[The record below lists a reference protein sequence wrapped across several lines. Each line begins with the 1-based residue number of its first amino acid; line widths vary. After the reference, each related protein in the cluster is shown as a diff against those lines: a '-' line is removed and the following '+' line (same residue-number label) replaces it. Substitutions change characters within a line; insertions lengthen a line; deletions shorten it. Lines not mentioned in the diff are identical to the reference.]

1 VATATRRSRSETQ
14 AATRQHLLDAAER
27 LFAANGFHRTSVA
40 EIARSAGYTVGA
52 IYGNFERKEDLAV
65 AVLERSI
72 EQGQAALVDALAVRG
87 DLATRLLSVI
97 QWRKALPE
105 TDPLE
110 ILRLELW
117 LLALRDPRL
126 RADLNAWQRQLQA
139 SLVRLLDEQA
149 ADLGVTF
156 NVPTELLAGAVLAAG
171 DGTAIAHSL
180 DPSGGQE
187 QAYTWALASLI
198 ANAMEPRP
206 VSADAWPDFVGT
218 LLRAAGGTATAAP
231 MSVRVP
237 AASAGEGQPD
247 PDPELRRS

>member
-1 VATATRRSRSETQ
+1 MPAATRRSRSETQ

-27 LFAANGFHRTSVA
+27 LFAERGFHRTSVA
-40 EIARSAGYTVGA
+40 EIARAAGYTVGA

-72 EQGQAALVDALAVRG
+72 EHGQAALVQALEVRG

-117 LLALRDPRL
+117 LLALRDPQL
-126 RADLNAWQRQLQA
+126 RADLTAWQRQLQSA
-139 SLVRLLDEQA
+139 FAHLLEEQA
-149 ADLGVTF
+149 ADLGVTLS
-156 NVPTELLAGAVLAAG
+156 VDAELLAGAVLAAG
-171 DGTAIAHSL
+171 DGTAMAHSL
-180 DPSGGQE
+180 DPAGFHQ
-187 QAYTWALASLI
+187 QAYTWTLASLI

-206 VSADAWPDFVGT
+206 VAPDAWPTFVET
-218 LLRAAGGTATAAP
+218 LLRAADA
-231 MSVRVP
+231 
-237 AASAGEGQPD
+237 
-247 PDPELRRS
+247 